1 MLKKMKTQ
9 AKTAMI
15 CTLAVGTLLSYSTGA
30 AAKEVKTQPASY
42 QTVTEIKDWG
52 AVNTKLIIDL
62 GRPVAKGSITPDTFS
77 VHVKRS
83 DSRLKTP
90 FLEEGNRKITNV
102 YVSDKKGNPA
112 VKTGRYAVLEMEVS
126 PTSSLGSALNYDWAT
141 TGFNDWTENKY
152 TITQQKDIQTSA
164 GVISDLV
171 INKFAGETKEL
182 VEDFSSGKATYNN
195 VTLSYADYAPEKDK
209 QKNPLIVWLHG
220 GGEGGTDATIP
231 LSANKAVNF
240 ATEDIQDHFNGAY
253 ILAPQAPTYWMDGIT
268 GRADGTSKYE
278 EALMA
283 LIKEQ
288 VAANPDIDPNRIY
301 IGGAS
306 NGGYMTMLMTRDY
319 PGYFAAAFPVCE
331 GLNDSLISKQD
342 IQSMKQTPT
351 WFVTA
356 KNDTTLLPS
365 LNTVPTY
372 ERFVAAGAENVHL
385 SLFQDVQ
392 DTSGLYQNADG
403 TPYQYN
409 GHWSW
414 IYVFNN
420 EVDTLINEKTTTI
433 MDWLAGQS
441 LQN

>member
-1 MLKKMKTQ
+1 
-9 AKTAMI
+9 
-15 CTLAVGTLLSYSTGA
+15 
-30 AAKEVKTQPASY
+30 
-42 QTVTEIKDWG
+42 
-52 AVNTKLIIDL
+52 
-62 GRPVAKGSITPDTFS
+62 
-77 VHVKRS
+77 
-83 DSRLKTP
+83 
-90 FLEEGNRKITNV
+90 
-102 YVSDKKGNPA
+102 
-112 VKTGRYAVLEMEVS
+112 MEVS

-283 LIKEQ
+283 LIK
-288 VAANPDIDPNRIY
+288 
-301 IGGAS
+301 
-306 NGGYMTMLMTRDY
+306 
-319 PGYFAAAFPVCE
+319 
-331 GLNDSLISKQD
+331 
-342 IQSMKQTPT
+342 
-351 WFVTA
+351 
-356 KNDTTLLPS
+356 
-365 LNTVPTY
+365 
-372 ERFVAAGAENVHL
+372 
-385 SLFQDVQ
+385 
-392 DTSGLYQNADG
+392 
-403 TPYQYN
+403 
-409 GHWSW
+409 
-414 IYVFNN
+414 
-420 EVDTLINEKTTTI
+420 
-433 MDWLAGQS
+433 
-441 LQN
+441 

>member
-15 CTLAVGTLLSYSTGA
+15 STLAAGALLSYSTGA
-30 AAKEVKTQPASY
+30 AAQEVKTQPASY

-52 AVNTKLIIDL
+52 AVNTKLIVDL
-62 GRPVAKGSITPDTFS
+62 GRSVPKGSITPDTFS
-77 VHVKRS
+77 VNVKRS
-83 DSRLKTP
+83 DHRLKTP
-90 FLEEGNRKITNV
+90 FLEEGSRKITNV

-126 PTSSLGSALNYDWAT
+126 PASSLSSALNYDAAG

-152 TITQQKDIQTSA
+152 TITQQKDIQTNA
-164 GVISDLV
+164 GVISGLV
-171 INKFAGETKEL
+171 INQFAGETKEL
-182 VEDFSSGKATYNN
+182 VEDFSTGQATYNHI
-195 VTLSYADYAPEKDK
+195 TLSYANYAPEKDK
-209 QKNPLIVWLHG
+209 EKNPLIIWLHG
-220 GGEGGTDATIP
+220 GGEGGTDGTIP

-240 ATEDIQDHFNGAY
+240 ATEDIQDHFDGAY
-253 ILAPQAPTYWMDGIT
+253 VLAPQAPTYWMDGIT

-283 LIKEQ
+283 LIQEQ
-288 VAANPDIDPNRIY
+288 VAANPDIDPSRIY

-319 PGYFAAAFPVCE
+319 PGYFAASFPICE
-331 GLNDSLISKQD
+331 GLNDSLISDED

-356 KNDTTLLPS
+356 ENDTILPPS

-385 SLFQDVQ
+385 SLFEDVH
-392 DTSGLYQNADG
+392 DTSGLYTNADG

-420 EVDTLINEKTTTI
+420 EVDTVINGNTTTL
-433 MDWLAGQS
+433 MDWLADQS